1 MISLRALSDLGGRNA
16 LSHIFSEDELDS
28 EYRCLMPYVDLDFV
42 EGRARIWLVVV
53 AYPQVVPKRWWADGR
68 MIGVELSATAN
79 AFDISYLHPGIGM
92 SDKETDV
99 CSVEILPQNMVLTTT
114 TTRFTLSRGG
124 AIVSRVTPLGSSY
137 YGPEH
142 VGKQLGKF

>member
-1 MISLRALSDLGGRNA
+1 MISLRTLSDLGGRNTLA
-16 LSHIFSEDELDS
+16 HIFSEAELNL

-53 AYPQVVPKRWWADGR
+53 AYPQVLPKRWWADGR
-68 MIGVELSATAN
+68 MIGVELSATA
-79 AFDISYLHPGIGM
+79 SGIDVAYVQPSTGVR
-92 SDKETDV
+92 DDETDV
-99 CSVEILPQNMVLTTT
+99 ISEEIVPQNMVLTTK
-114 TTRFTLSRGG
+114 TTRLSLNSGG
-124 AIVSRVTPLGSSY
+124 AIVSRVIPLGSSY

>member
-1 MISLRALSDLGGRNA
+1 MISLRALSDLGGRNTLA
-16 LSHIFSEDELDS
+16 HIFSEDELDR
-28 EYRCLMPYVDLDFV
+28 EYRCLMPYVDVDFV

-53 AYPQVVPKRWWADGR
+53 AYPHVLPKRWFADGR

-79 AFDISYLHPGIGM
+79 SIELSYSHAGTGTC
-92 SDKETDV
+92 DEETDV
-99 CSVEILPQNMVLTTT
+99 VSAEMHPQSMVLATPTSH
-114 TTRFTLSRGG
+114 LSLHRGG
-124 AIVSRVTPLGSSY
+124 VIVSRVIPLGSSY